1 MESGNREMD
10 KKFEEA
16 DKQIDKLVQ
25 MEKRLEMMYKRIDQ
39 LDTMVSTLIERVMRQ
54 PVITIEVTCPK
65 CGSNVHVSLTGNA
78 KLSTKV

>member
-1 MESGNREMD
+1 MSDKKEIDKRYEEAEKQMD
-10 KKFEEA
+10 KLA
-16 DKQIDKLVQ
+16 H

-65 CGSNVHVSLTGNA
+65 CGSNVHVSMSGNA
-78 KLSTKV
+78 RISTKS